1 MGVVVYLYQ
10 GSKRIVALADPAGGS
25 FDAAGDF
32 DRVLPEGDAAFPL
45 LGRVDPYDD
54 TEFPQSAMPELISDI
69 DRLLPTAQEGPEQR
83 GLLRLRAMAER
94 CAHTADGSLVFIG
107 D

>member
-32 DRVLPEGDAAFPL
+32 DRVLPEADAAFPL
-45 LGRVDPYDD
+45 LSQVDPYDD
-54 TEFPQSAMPELISDI
+54 TEFHQSAMPDLISDI
-69 DRLLPTAQEGPEQR
+69 DRLLETTQHGPEQR

-94 CAHTADGSLVFIG
+94 CAQTPDGSLVFIG